1 MTRKVGVRRAYA
13 FSGSWTVQ
21 AARAR
26 VQQVLV
32 DLERYPQW
40 WPQVLAVASLGSDD
54 ARALCR
60 SSLPYT
66 LDLALHAVRREPALL
81 EVRITGDL
89 DGTATWRLS
98 DLGSCT
104 RLDFDQEVTV
114 GGWLAVLSPAV
125 RPVLRWNHARMMKGC
140 VEGLRARLA
149 WA

>member
-1 MTRKVGVRRAYA
+1 
-13 FSGSWTVQ
+13 
-21 AARAR
+21 
-26 VQQVLV
+26 
-32 DLERYPQW
+32 
-40 WPQVLAVASLGSDD
+40 
-54 ARALCR
+54 
-60 SSLPYT
+60 
-66 LDLALHAVRREPALL
+66 
-81 EVRITGDL
+81 VRITGDL

-125 RPVLRWNHARMMKGC
+125 RPVLRWNHARMMAGC